1 MIEYELVRSKRKT
14 LAVQVTREGRVIVR
28 APLRLAKYR
37 IERFVAEHT
46 DWIARALADQQSRRA
61 AHPEPDEAKQAELI
75 RRAKIE
81 LPPKVQH
88 YAKLM
93 NLYPTGLKITSAR
106 TRFGSCSGKNSIC
119 FSWRLMDYPEP
130 AIDYV
135 VVHELATL
143 HIKTMDRSSGHW
155 WSAIYPIIVRGVPCC
170 ANENRK
176 RV

>member
-1 MIEYELVRSKRKT
+1 MVEYELVRSKRKT

-46 DWIARALADQQSRRA
+46 DWIVRALADQQSRRA

-135 VVHELATL
+135 VVHELAHRRHMDHSKTFWQEVETYYPNYKECRRTL
-143 HIKTMDRSSGHW
+143 NDIML
-155 WSAIYPIIVRGVPCC
+155 A
-170 ANENRK
+170 
-176 RV
+176 

>member
-46 DWIARALADQQSRRA
+46 DWIVRALADQQSRRA

-93 NLYPTGLKITSAR
+93 WWCMN
-106 TRFGSCSGKNSIC
+106 
-119 FSWRLMDYPEP
+119 WR
-130 AIDYV
+130 
-135 VVHELATL
+135 TL
-143 HIKTMDRSSGHW
+143 HIKTMDRSSGRW

>member
-1 MIEYELVRSKRKT
+1 M
-14 LAVQVTREGRVIVR
+14 IVR

-106 TRFGSCSGKNSIC
+106 TRFGFVQRQKQYLLLMAADGLSRTRY
-119 FSWRLMDYPEP
+119 RLCGG
-130 AIDYV
+130 A
-135 VVHELATL
+135 
-143 HIKTMDRSSGHW
+143 
-155 WSAIYPIIVRGVPCC
+155 
-170 ANENRK
+170 
-176 RV
+176 

>member
-1 MIEYELVRSKRKT
+1 MVEYELVRSKRKT

-46 DWIARALADQQSRRA
+46 DWIVRALADQQSRRA

-88 YAKLM
+88 YAKTDEPVPDRTQDHLSENTVRLVQRQKQYLLLM
-93 NLYPTGLKITSAR
+93 AADGLSR
-106 TRFGSCSGKNSIC
+106 TC
-119 FSWRLMDYPEP
+119 Y
-130 AIDYV
+130 
-135 VVHELATL
+135 
-143 HIKTMDRSSGHW
+143 
-155 WSAIYPIIVRGVPCC
+155 
-170 ANENRK
+170 
-176 RV
+176 